1 MYEESLGLFHEVVKI
16 DPNDPWAWHNM
27 SWMYLRL
34 KDYTNAGSCNDRA
47 LRIMDFGVARNI
59 QKSLINHWSQN
70 RNPDVLKDVPPY
82 KVRGTQGK

>member
-16 DPNDPWAWHNM
+16 DP
-27 SWMYLRL
+27 
-34 KDYTNAGSCNDRA
+34 NDRA